1 MQLGQLVL
9 QRHRGHPNLLEAYF
23 DDGAPLRPGWVCK
36 PLFSREG
43 ANVEMHFANGRFLH
57 EAGPYGGTAIR
68 QQLHVLPSFS
78 GHYPLLGSW
87 VIGDAASGIGI
98 REDSSPLTRDSARF
112 VPHAII
118 DEAVRP
124 ITIEA

>member
-1 MQLGQLVL
+1 
-9 QRHRGHPNLLEAYF
+9 
-23 DDGAPLRPGWVCK
+23 
-36 PLFSREG
+36 
-43 ANVEMHFANGRFLH
+43 MHFANGRFLH